1 MKFGKNDEAVNDN
14 AFGLIGKGVEV
25 SGDIVF
31 SDGLRVEG
39 RVSGS
44 VVSEGGTLIVE
55 QAARIEARIEVG
67 ICIISGILEGNLSA
81 KNRVEV
87 HKTARVRGDITTP
100 VLLVEEGAV
109 VNGNV
114 GMSSQAGSNTAEP
127 LRSTN
132 AEDQVRVIGA

>member
-1 MKFGKNDEAVNDN
+1 MKFGKNDETGNDS

-31 SDGLRVEG
+31 TDGLRVEG
-39 RVSGS
+39 RVVGS
-44 VVSEGGTLIVE
+44 IVSEGGTLIVE
-55 QAARIEARIEVG
+55 QAARIEARVDVG
-67 ICIISGILEGNLSA
+67 ICVISGNVEGNLSA
-81 KNRVEV
+81 KSRVEV

-114 GMSSQAGSNTAEP
+114 GMSSQAGSSSVEP
-127 LRSTN
+127 MRPRD
-132 AEDQVRVIGA
+132 AEDQVRVKGA

>member
-1 MKFGKNDEAVNDN
+1 MKFGKNGEAGTDN
-14 AFGLIGKGVEV
+14 AYGLIGKGVEV

-55 QAARIEARIEVG
+55 QAAHIEARIDVG
-67 ICIISGILEGNLSA
+67 ICIISGILEGNLTA

-87 HKTARVRGDITTP
+87 HRTARVRGDLTTP

-114 GMSSQAGSNTAEP
+114 GMNSQAGSNLVEP
-127 LRSTN
+127 LRATD
-132 AEDQVRVIGA
+132 AEDQVRVKGA